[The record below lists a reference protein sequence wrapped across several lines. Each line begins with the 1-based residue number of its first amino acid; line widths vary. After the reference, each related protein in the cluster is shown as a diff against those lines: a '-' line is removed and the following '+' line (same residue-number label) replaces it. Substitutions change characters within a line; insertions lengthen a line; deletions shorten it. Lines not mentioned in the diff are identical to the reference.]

1 MELKV
6 ARPVTV
12 YDADLKLGLEVNPRS
27 LVPSLPAHEADATS
41 LCRKPL
47 ERALALHEI
56 RA

>member
-12 YDADLKLGLEVNPRS
+12 YDADLKLGLEANPRS
-27 LVPSLPAHEADATS
+27 LVPSLLAHEADATS

-47 ERALALHEI
+47 ERLSE
-56 RA
+56 R